1 MAKTSFGRDWFN
13 RRQEDAY
20 TYVDNSRKMFD
31 WDKGRTSFS
40 DYFVRKTD
48 TMQTAAKMVGSM
60 FRVIGVPKDTKFTSS
75 NVKGSL
81 NIPVHMLK
89 DEDGAWSEPDGKKL
103 DAFYGACIQNAAL
116 KSYQSEVE
124 YQKNQSACNTKK
136 ANFSAA
142 DYFTSILNT
151 ERIDRKLSTRLPGYN
166 KFVQKYK
173 NYAYEE
179 NYQAPDASEPEQ
191 VRLLD
196 FMTRMLRFPG
206 SVTEEELEEFKVPL
220 KKVEKLLKKFNGIPE
235 DYNGV
240 RSMATSIAN
249 VVYTYEPPTEEE
261 PPKSGGGE
269 DDEDDSDEDDDT
281 EAPEGTSSDDDEE
294 DESPSKSSSKMGKS
308 AINEYAKTM
317 MQKLMPSTENG
328 EDESD
333 DAIILEDFVES
344 MEDTS
349 SLANYDP
356 NSVEE
361 GGTGDGVPIYF
372 TKSTES
378 KERYLESLK
387 KIDTTKAAV
396 LQKLFARKNKDY
408 QFSMKSMRTG
418 RLDTNKIAEAVQRV
432 PTVYERYGSVKSDKI
447 SVTVLIDE
455 SGSMGGSRI
464 DKARD
469 AAIFINEVFR
479 KIPNVQLFIYGHT
492 ADQNGSSV
500 DIKIYREPGFTSS
513 QYALGQVCARS
524 NNRDGDAILA
534 VAKRVRKY
542 SKDNGLMFVL
552 SDGQPSASGYGG
564 NAAIKDTRKKVT
576 IAQSLGFQII
586 QIAIE
591 EGVPSSEMFD
601 YFIKMTNIQNL
612 PRDLV
617 SYMSRK
623 VDKLIKERITM

>member
-1 MAKTSFGRDWFN
+1 MAKASFGRDWFN
-13 RRQEDAY
+13 RRKEDAY
-20 TYVDNSRKMFD
+20 TYVDNTRKMFD

-116 KSYQSEVE
+116 KSYQSDVE
-124 YQKNQSACNTKK
+124 YQKNQAASNTKK
-136 ANFSAA
+136 SSFSAA

-179 NYQAPDASEPEQ
+179 NYEAPDASEHEQ

-196 FMTRMLRFPG
+196 FMTRMLRFPA
-206 SVTEEELEEFKVPL
+206 SVTEEELAEFAEPL
-220 KKVEKLLKKFNGIPE
+220 KKVERLLKKYNGIPE
-235 DYNGV
+235 DYAGV

-261 PPKSGGGE
+261 PPKSKGGE
-269 DDEDDSDEDDDT
+269 DDDDDDSENDDDT
-281 EAPEGTSSDDDEE
+281 ETPEGTDSDDDESSTKE
-294 DESPSKSSSKMGKS
+294 SSKMGKS
-308 AINEYAKTM
+308 ALNEHAKRM
-317 MQKLMPSTENG
+317 MEQLMPSTTSG
-328 EDESD
+328 DDESD
-333 DAIILEDFVES
+333 DAVVLEDFVES
-344 MEDTS
+344 MEDNS

-356 NSVEE
+356 NSIEE
-361 GGTGDGVPIYF
+361 GETGTGVPIYY

-396 LQKLFARKNKDY
+396 LQKLFMRKNKDF
-408 QFSMKSMRTG
+408 QFSMKSMRSG

-455 SGSMGGSRI
+455 SGSMGGTRI

-492 ADQNGSSV
+492 ADQHGSSV

-524 NNRDGDAILA
+524 NNRDGDAILS
-534 VAKRVRKY
+534 VAKRVRKF

-552 SDGQPSASGYGG
+552 SDGQPSANGYGG
-564 NAAIKDTRKKVT
+564 SSAIADTRKKVT
-576 IAQSLGFQII
+576 LAQSLGFQII

-601 YFIKMTNIQNL
+601 YFIKMTNIKNL
-612 PRDLV
+612 PKDLV

-623 VDKLIKERITM
+623 VDKLIKDRITM

>member
-281 EAPEGTSSDDDEE
+281 ETPEGTSSDDEE

-317 MQKLMPSTENG
+317 MQQLMPSTENG
-328 EDESD
+328 EDESS

-344 MEDTS
+344 MEDAS

-534 VAKRVRKY
+534 VAKRVRKH